1 MRNEEKVNAL
11 AGIAATS
18 AVVAMVLILLNL
30 SVVMPLASS
39 LASQVP
45 PATPTSL
52 DDLMGWIAQ
61 VRIQQPSAIDS
72 VALLGIAAFLVISIA
87 STAAVSKIARKTGPK
102 SLSSSKVA

>member
-45 PATPTSL
+45 AAPTSL

-72 VALLGIAAFLVISIA
+72 VALVGIAAFLVISIT
-87 STAAVSKIARKTGPK
+87 STVAVSKIARKTGPK